1 MRKIVI
7 GLSALL
13 LIASVKP
20 GAAQDTSETSQR
32 PECAEYYGCIES
44 RPLSEAEA
52 RSSRGYPRPVAA
64 QAARPPPAQ
73 PERSAG
79 GATWREQPSLMDTS
93 WRLWPSLTDF

>member
-13 LIASVKP
+13 LIESVKP

-32 PECAEYYGCIES
+32 PECAEYYGCVED

-52 RSSRGYPRPVAA
+52 RSSRGYPRPVAV
-64 QAARPPPAQ
+64 QAARPL
-73 PERSAG
+73 PEKRASD
-79 GATWREQPSLMDTS
+79 ATWLEQPSLMDTS
-93 WRLWPSLTDF
+93 WRHWPSRTDF